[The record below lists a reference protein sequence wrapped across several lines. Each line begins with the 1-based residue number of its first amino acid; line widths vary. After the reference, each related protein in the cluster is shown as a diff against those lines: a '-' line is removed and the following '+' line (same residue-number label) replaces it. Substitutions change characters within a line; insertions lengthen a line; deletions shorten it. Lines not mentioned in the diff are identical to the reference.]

1 MHQLP
6 EMTMEEKV
14 DSLIRDI
21 AVLLQAMRVLGKALG
36 VKDEIDRLTHSFEH
50 RYSTDPGPAE

>member
-1 MHQLP
+1 MHQHP

-14 DSLIRDI
+14 DGLIRDI

-36 VKDEIDRLTHSFEH
+36 VKDEIDRLTHSFEQ
-50 RYSTDPGPAE
+50 RYSTDPGAE